1 MSDELIKNKID
12 EYLPECHDAGKL
24 IYTEK
29 NGKDAHWDFLE
40 KAEFPHQKS
49 ILQHHYKEYLDRK
62 DDIFIYFPEDEYIF
76 LVSIADSYAAGMIRE
91 KEIKGDPN
99 YIVNKLWNKNK
110 WDFENF
116 RRPFYAHENIIRRC
130 YKLSYWEFEKNL
142 RSFLSQPNP
151 KDFLIRYNLILKTR
165 AEDAH
170 PSRNISSLYN
180 HSILTKKLFG
190 IIIESILQEENKL
203 LLEKIKNITSKKY
216 YIQNYNLEEFRN
228 EVEKLINEIGNKLKV
243 YIAFYEI
250 KINHKIF
257 RAHDLNLLSKIFNS
271 ISKLEDEYYYNFI
284 FNLCDKFLIMAS
296 RQKYQIIHD
305 YLKEKIVNEFKI
317 FIIEKLRENAQL
329 NQINDAV
336 ERIIR
341 EQTKIEVLTPRCLEE
356 NNFVLPP
363 ICEICNLN
371 QGKEYIE
378 EENFK
383 KEFLCDNCKKI
394 REEGKS
400 KNVFSNYSQWEEGE
414 IVALYI
420 DLNLESFLE
429 WINSLYTNY
438 LKSQNIMNKIEIKN
452 PYVYWRDFIEDVSYF
467 KKELHDTLKNELG
480 KSEVED
486 VYDNILLIH
495 IKKPLNFILLIE
507 KIYQLLKE
515 NISSIFDLETYWDNK
530 ANIPPLR
537 MVLSIS
543 DVKYP
548 FFLHYK
554 NFQDEEYK
562 KNDIVIFYK
571 NEVIPM
577 SYIQFEKFINL
588 IITLRDKKNH
598 IVQSKFYQ
606 LLEITKTSEELGK
619 IFYKEKEIQIHTP
632 PILIESLGFNRLMS
646 LYRLTMEH
654 LIDEE
659 GMD

>member
-29 NGKDAHWDFLE
+29 NGEDAHWDFLE

-49 ILQHHYKEYLDRK
+49 ILQHHYKKYLDRK
-62 DDIFIYFPEDEYIF
+62 DDILIYFPEDEYIF
-76 LVSIADSYAAGMIRE
+76 LVSIADFYAASMIRE
-91 KEIKGDPN
+91 KEIEGDPN
-99 YIVNKLWNKNK
+99 YIVNKLWNKYK

-116 RRPFYAHENIIRRC
+116 RRPYYAHENIIRRC

-151 KDFLIRYNLILKTR
+151 KDFLIKYNTILKTR

-216 YIQNYNLEEFRN
+216 YIQNYNLEEFRK

-250 KINHKIF
+250 KISHKIF
-257 RAHDLNLLSKIFNS
+257 RAHDLNLLSNIFNS

-284 FNLCDKFLIMAS
+284 FNLGDKFLIIAP
-296 RQKYQIIHD
+296 RHKYQIIHD

-317 FIIEKLRENAQL
+317 FIIEKLIENVQL
-329 NQINDAV
+329 NQINDV
-336 ERIIR
+336 VKRIII
-341 EQTKIEVLTPRCLEE
+341 EKTKNEVLTPRCLEE

-414 IVALYI
+414 TVALYI

-429 WINSLYTNY
+429 WINLLYKNY
-438 LKSQNIMNKIEIKN
+438 LEYQNIMNKIEIRN
-452 PYVYWRDFIEDVSYF
+452 PYVYWRDFIEDVSLF
-467 KKELHDTLKNELG
+467 KKELHDILKNELG
-480 KSEVED
+480 KNEVED
-486 VYDNILLIH
+486 VYGNILLIH

-515 NISSIFDLETYWDNK
+515 NISSIFDLETYWGNK

-562 KNDIVIFYK
+562 TNDIVIFYK

-588 IITLRDKKNH
+588 IITLKDKKNN